1 MSDHHRFLL
10 AEAARLY
17 ERHEAGRPDTFN
29 VFSVLR
35 SESDE
40 VNLHSRFLSALLD
53 WKSADGGRKN
63 LDDFLRCVADVQNFH
78 EDGVLVERERD
89 NIDILVT
96 NNSRQAVV
104 IENKI
109 WAGDQPKQ
117 LQRYHGILK
126 RQGYREVHL
135 RYLTPDGHDPSE
147 DSSGEVEYEN
157 LAYRDDK
164 FQNWLRR
171 CQQRAYDEPGLR
183 ESIAQYLRLVQRLT
197 GTDYSEAYMDA
208 LVQLCLRDNNF
219 ILVRDLKEAMDKA
232 RIRLLRTL
240 WQEIEQKLQRR
251 IPDLPEKHE
260 ISDISEEKIR
270 HFVTGQRKLYHGLYY
285 QFGEHAKLGIEV
297 EGPYGWMFFGV
308 RCGKHENDS
317 EHNEIRARMEDMEGH
332 QGDWWPWSKYPR
344 TDLNL
349 RHPKLEDFTLLAND
363 EDREKYVADLVD
375 EIEPIWKRLGSSASI
390 D

>member
-1 MSDHHRFLL
+1 MSNDHRFLL

-17 ERHEAGRPDTFN
+17 ERHEAGRLDTFN

-53 WKSADGGRKN
+53 WKSARDEIEN
-63 LDDFLRCVADVQNFH
+63 LDDFLRSVADVQNFN
-78 EDGVLVERERD
+78 EDGILVERERD

-96 NNSRQAVV
+96 NKSQQAVV

-117 LQRYHGILK
+117 LQRYYDTLK
-126 RQGYREVHL
+126 HQGFREIHL

-147 DSSGEVEYEN
+147 DSSGGHKYAN
-157 LAYRDDK
+157 LAYRDDQ

-171 CQQRAYDEPGLR
+171 CQQRAYDEPPLR

-197 GTDYSEAYMDA
+197 GTDYSEAYMDS
-208 LVQLCLRDNNF
+208 LVQLCLRDNN
-219 ILVRDLKEAMDKA
+219 LVLVHDLKEAMDKA
-232 RIRLLRTL
+232 RIRLLCTL
-240 WQEIEQKLQRR
+240 WKEIEEELKRNIR
-251 IPDLPEKHE
+251 DLPKKHE
-260 ISDISEEKIR
+260 ISDTSEQKIQ
-270 HFVTGQRKLYHGLYY
+270 HFVTGQRNLYHGLYY

-297 EGPYGWMFFGV
+297 EGSNGWMFFGV
-308 RCGKHENDS
+308 RCGREENEI
-317 EHNEIRARMEDMEGH
+317 EHNELRTRTKDMG
-332 QGDWWPWSKYPR
+332 GGSNDWWPWSKYPR

-349 RHPKLEDFTLLAND
+349 RDPQPEHLKLLAND
-363 EDREKYVADLVD
+363 NDRAEYVTDLVN
-375 EIEPIWKRLGSSASI
+375 EIKPVWEEIRELAST